1 MMNQSGTGTSSMAYG
16 GQALYQPGYQVNGS
30 GNIDYPVLG
39 PLKVA
44 GLTIDQLQQTLTQK
58 VSAYVKSPS
67 IIVHFLEFNVDVLG
81 EVRSPGVHKFYVNR
95 VTIIDALSS
104 AGDLTDY
111 AKREDIMV
119 IREEDGKK
127 IYYKIDLKDKAV
139 FDSPVYI
146 MEPND
151 IVYVSPNNYR
161 IKNLSL
167 NPEEKQRKTGLAFG
181 IVSAG
186 ISIATLLYLIFKG

>member
-1 MMNQSGTGTSSMAYG
+1 
-16 GQALYQPGYQVNGS
+16 
-30 GNIDYPVLG
+30 
-39 PLKVA
+39 
-44 GLTIDQLQQTLTQK
+44 
-58 VSAYVKSPS
+58 
-67 IIVHFLEFNVDVLG
+67 
-81 EVRSPGVHKFYVNR
+81 
-95 VTIIDALSS
+95 
-104 AGDLTDY
+104 
-111 AKREDIMV
+111 
-119 IREEDGKK
+119 
-127 IYYKIDLKDKAV
+127 
-139 FDSPVYI
+139 